1 MARSQYTVDLHQTE
15 SLKGQRDGERGW
27 GQILEDAADRL
38 SRNAGEQLKADA
50 ANIT

>member
-1 MARSQYTVDLHQTE
+1 MDQVKL
-15 SLKGQRDGERGW
+15 LKGQRDGERGW

-38 SRNAGEQLKADA
+38 SRKAGKQLKADA